1 MALLE
6 NHFKPDIL
14 IVLVADLGLLFFLLQ
29 LLKLFFV
36 QIVSLDSEPDRQLI
50 N

>member
-6 NHFKPDIL
+6 NHFKPDIF
-14 IVLVADLGLLFFLLQ
+14 IVLVADLGLLFILLQ
-29 LLKLFFV
+29 LLKFFLV
-36 QIVSLDSEPDRQLI
+36 QTVSLDSEPDGQLV